1 MQIKPAIG
9 VGKSECTTFR
19 FDSETMKSLRQE
31 AKQKDI
37 STNTLLNQIVKA
49 HLKWHANA
57 SNAGF
62 IAVRRLFI
70 TNVISHL
77 SEQEIISIAEN
88 VAKNTN
94 KDTLLL
100 LENEYTMRSAL
111 DFIEE
116 WIKIS
121 GYKYKHQEIKEGQNR
136 HMYVIQHD
144 MGIKWSIYLANLY
157 QFLFDEVKKDNKRRI
172 EFEKTARHT
181 CFNHIIGFRIKERS
195 KKQVASTV
203 VTYAKCPVLIIKS
216 NRH

>member
-1 MQIKPAIG
+1 MPALG
-9 VGKSECTTFR
+9 LCKTETTTFR
-19 FDSETMKSLRQE
+19 FDSETMKSLREE

-37 STNTLLNQIVKA
+37 STNTLLNQIVKV

-62 IAVRRLFI
+62 IAVSRLLI
-70 TNVISHL
+70 ISLISHL
-77 SEQEIISIAEN
+77 SEQEIISVAEN

-94 KDTLLL
+94 KDTILL
-100 LENEYTMRSAL
+100 LENEYTMKSAL
-111 DFIEE
+111 DFIEN

-121 GYKYKHQEIKEGQNR
+121 GYKYKHHEINDGQNR

-172 EFEKTARHT
+172 EIEKTENTLA
-181 CFNHIIGFRIKERS
+181 F
-195 KKQVASTV
+195 TV
-203 VTYAKCPVLIIKS
+203 DVD
-216 NRH
+216 